1 MSNESCTVDHGDM
14 PCPWDGALRL
24 PAGDQHKGDAMTD
37 NGSAVLAL
45 RRCTSIGSAACCR
58 PRHGEGDAMTDCGH
72 DQSYIDA
79 LSDKW
84 QEAEATIANLRAAL
98 DGLVEAAEAVTEP
111 GVWTDEVEARIAYWK
126 RVDALRAA
134 LATAKEV
141 IDGA

>member
-1 MSNESCTVDHGDM
+1 MTAE
-14 PCPWDGALRL
+14 PCPTCGLWWRGMEHSCRL
-24 PAGDQHKGDAMTD
+24 PIYSTSTAWLSLADTDPRDA
-37 NGSAVLAL
+37 
-45 RRCTSIGSAACCR
+45 
-58 PRHGEGDAMTDCGH
+58 E
-72 DQSYIDA
+72 
-79 LSDKW
+79 
-84 QEAEATIANLRAAL
+84 IARLRAAL